1 MRLRPLIMLAA
12 ASLLVS
18 CGSSDTQKQR
28 VLYSMDTYMTF
39 TAYGENADKGLSAAA
54 DVISELDGKWSA
66 ENENSEIN
74 VVNIH
79 PGQAV
84 KVSADTASLTAF
96 AKDMYII
103 TDGALDISLQS
114 VVKEWGFTSL
124 EHHIPDDARLASLL
138 KNTGADRIE
147 IKDDSVTI
155 PEGMTIGLGSVAKGA
170 AGDIAAEELKRQGVE
185 SAILDLGGNIRTV
198 GVKPD
203 GSEWKVGIRD
213 PFGDGIFGVLLVGE
227 TNIVTSGGYERY
239 FELDGKRYWHILD
252 PETGRPAESGIVSA
266 TAVGAEGRYCD
277 ALSTSM
283 FVMGKDK
290 AIEFWRSR
298 RDFDLILVTDSREVL
313 ISEPLKE
320 SFFLHDGCDW
330 SVTVIE

>member
-1 MRLRPLIMLAA
+1 M
-12 ASLLVS
+12 
-18 CGSSDTQKQR
+18 
-28 VLYSMDTYMTF
+28 
-39 TAYGENADKGLSAAA
+39 
-54 DVISELDGKWSA
+54 
-66 ENENSEIN
+66 
-74 VVNIH
+74 
-79 PGQAV
+79 
-84 KVSADTASLTAF
+84 
-96 AKDMYII
+96 
-103 TDGALDISLQS
+103 
-114 VVKEWGFTSL
+114 
-124 EHHIPDDARLASLL
+124 ASLL

-266 TAVGAEGRYCD
+266 TAVGADGRYCD

-320 SFFLHDGCDW
+320 SFSLQDGCDW